1 MDNNNSLNDEILK
14 NAPPIGVS
22 TLSVLGVPLSDM
34 VYIMTIV
41 YILVQIFCTIYK
53 TYKDTK
59 KGGGN
64 NG

>member
-1 MDNNNSLNDEILK
+1 MDNQEIHNEILK
-14 NAPPIGVS
+14 NAPPVGVS
-22 TLSVLGVPLSDM
+22 TVNILGVPLSDM

-53 TYKDTK
+53 TYKDTR
-59 KGGGN
+59 KGGSS

>member
-1 MDNNNSLNDEILK
+1 MDNQEVHNEMLK
-14 NAPPIGVS
+14 NAPPVGVS
-22 TLSVLGVPLSDM
+22 TLTILGVPLSDM

-59 KGGGN
+59 KGGDN